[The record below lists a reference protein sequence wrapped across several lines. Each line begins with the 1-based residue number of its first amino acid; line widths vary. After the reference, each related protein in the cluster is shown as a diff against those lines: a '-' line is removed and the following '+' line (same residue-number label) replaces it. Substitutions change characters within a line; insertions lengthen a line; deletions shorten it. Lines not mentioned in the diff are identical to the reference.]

1 MIWGGDGLP
10 AYKGIETNLESIGE
24 SWEVSAVPDKESV
37 VDRGPLAGTT
47 LSRLTADYGELLLG
61 RRSVARYGLKFP
73 LLVKLID
80 AAADLSIQVHPTDE
94 MAASRHNSLGKT
106 EMWYVIATKPGAVIK
121 AGLKEQL
128 DPGTYR
134 TRVAD
139 GTFADAVAAYDSAPG
154 DSFFI
159 PAGRVHA
166 ICAGNLLAEIQESSD
181 ITYRI
186 FDYNRRDK
194 DGKTRQL
201 HTAEAAEAIDYTV
214 LPDYRNNPHEKSPG
228 IEEIVC
234 CDHFTVDR
242 ISLDGNNSRTLST
255 AGESFIVVMCLHG
268 EATLMCSG
276 NTVII
281 PRGDTVLISAS
292 APDVTITGQAT
303 LLTARV

>member
-10 AYKGIETNLESIGE
+10 AYKGIETKLESIGE

-61 RRSVARYGLKFP
+61 RRSVAHYGLKFP

-194 DGKTRQL
+194 NGKTRQL

-214 LPDYRNNPHEKSPG
+214 LPDYRNNPHEKGPG
-228 IEEIVC
+228 MEEIVC

-242 ISLDGNNSRTLST
+242 IVLDGNSSRTLST

-268 EATLMCSG
+268 EATLICDG
-276 NTVII
+276 NTVAI

-292 APDVTITGQAT
+292 APDVTVSGQAT